1 MNLNDIKQKTE
12 HARDIL
18 QGRIHPDPGTRSIQM
33 YELLATMV
41 DAVDHLMSQRAIS
54 PRTMISSDCAQLLL
68 SVRTALD
75 YEAAGSWWTRNCPA
89 FLHGLAS
96 RVLARRV
103 RIKHGRYVLQAMMKA
118 DPAAFGMTPAGSPVR
133 GAHVTRR

>member
-41 DAVDHLMSQRAIS
+41 DAVDHLMSQKAVA
-54 PRTMISSDCAQLLL
+54 PGMIAADRAQLLL
-68 SVRTALD
+68 SVRTAIE
-75 YEAAGSWWTRNCPA
+75 YEAAGSWWMRNCPA

-118 DPAAFGMTPAGSPVR
+118 DPAAFGMTPSGSPVR